1 MALFNLSRFKD
12 RRAISRVV
20 LVLGAL
26 FVASRIWPNVRHE
39 TNLLF
44 TLGPEHEK
52 IVEVR
57 IAYIV
62 DGEESYG
69 VTFHYPSGAPS
80 QITHRLGLPHGR
92 YQIKI
97 ELKQRDGK
105 TKTLVRSLRAP
116 VDSTVQINA
125 KE

>member
-1 MALFNLSRFKD
+1 MAQFDLSRFKD
-12 RRAISRVV
+12 RRVISRLV
-20 LVLGAL
+20 LVLGVL
-26 FVASRIWPNVRHE
+26 FIASRIWPNVRHE
-39 TNLLF
+39 TSLLF
-44 TLGPEHEK
+44 TLGPEHDK

-57 IAYIV
+57 ISYIA
-62 DGEESYG
+62 DGDEHYG
-69 VTFHYPSGAPS
+69 VTFYYPSGAPS
-80 QITHRLGLPHGR
+80 QISHRIGLPYGR

-105 TKTLVRSLRAP
+105 TKTFVRSLRVP